1 MYDDAGFIVLST
13 ISALV
18 CTGCLVALIWAAIQD
33 GREERAFR
41 MRR

>member
-13 ISALV
+13 ICVLV
-18 CTGCLVALIWAAIQD
+18 ITGCLVALIWAAIQA
-33 GREERAFR
+33 GREEAAFR